1 MMKCLVG
8 LIVVIVMALE
18 EIVVEGA
25 VMVEVTM

>member
-1 MMKCLVG
+1 MKCLVG
-8 LIVVIVMALE
+8 LIIVIVMALE